1 MGTVPQAARFV
12 LRVAVFFGILL
23 RAAVKPTQRDARH
36 LAASCG
42 TACDV
47 NDRHLHGDGVE
58 KNRKNARPAPV
69 P

>member
-23 RAAVKPTQRDARH
+23 RAAVKPTQRHARH
-36 LAASCG
+36 PAASCG

-47 NDRHLHGDGVE
+47 NARDLHGDG
-58 KNRKNARPAPV
+58 NHPHPH
-69 P
+69 